1 MGPLDG
7 RGLKI
12 RMDLKRSALILIDF
26 QNDFFHPD
34 GLLSR
39 SGISSLSELDRQALF
54 ANVRSLADGM
64 KKAGR
69 PVIWVKTVLRRDHL
83 DSALA
88 PAVRDSMGLTA
99 EKGFLVEGSWGS
111 KIMEEVQ
118 PASDDLVV
126 VKKGHSIFQFTHLDR
141 LLANLGVDTFIAAG
155 GAGLDGIA
163 DSIRQGGALGYE
175 MLIPA
180 DATGYPPESVH
191 LKNLKNRAVLTTTSN
206 LLAELRPSVVRPD
219 SPLAEAPVKPS
230 KTALLLIDIQNEFVH
245 PDGFHERLGYAHM
258 TSVERELVIRNNQ
271 RLLRAMRGKNY
282 PVIFVIT
289 LYRKD
294 RLDDASSPTAIRN
307 RPMPPGEDYLIPGTW
322 GAQVHEDLEVRDE
335 DFVIQKKGRS
345 CFGFTPLHRILR
357 NLKVDRCIVTGGG
370 IYGCVEDSI
379 REGAG
384 FGYHFTV
391 VSDATYEPNSPVLKI
406 LAERVDCKST
416 DEVLAGL
423 ATDD

>member
-1 MGPLDG
+1 V
-7 RGLKI
+7 
-12 RMDLKRSALILIDF
+12 DLTRSALILIDF
-26 QNDFFHPD
+26 QNDFLHSQ

-39 SGISSLSELDRQALF
+39 SGNSRLSDPARQSLITNTRAL
-54 ANVRSLADGM
+54 VDGM

-69 PVIWVKTVLRRDHL
+69 PVVWIKTVLRRDHA
-83 DSALA
+83 DSALS

-99 EKGFLVEGSWGS
+99 EKGFLVEGSRGS
-111 KIMEEVQ
+111 EVIEEIQ
-118 PASDDLVV
+118 PGPDDFVV

-155 GAGLDGIA
+155 GAGLDCLA

-180 DATGYPPESVH
+180 DATGYPPESPH

-206 LLAELRPSVVRPD
+206 LLAELRPSAA
-219 SPLAEAPVKPS
+219 LPVKPS
-230 KTALLLIDIQNEFVH
+230 KTALLLIDLQNEFVH
-245 PDGFHERLGYAHM
+245 PHGFHERLGYAHM
-258 TSVERELVIRNNQ
+258 SPEERELVIRNNQ
-271 RLLRAMRGKNY
+271 RLLQGMREKGQ

-307 RPMPPGEDYLIPGTW
+307 RPMPPGEDYLIAGTW
-322 GAQVHEDLEVRDE
+322 GARVHEGLEVRDE
-335 DFVIQKKGRS
+335 DFVIPKKGRS
-345 CFGFTPLHRILR
+345 CFGFTPLHRVLR

-384 FGYHFTV
+384 FGYRFTV

-406 LAERVDCKST
+406 LAERADCKST
-416 DEVLAGL
+416 DEVLAEL
-423 ATDD
+423 KNPLSS

>member
-1 MGPLDG
+1 
-7 RGLKI
+7 
-12 RMDLKRSALILIDF
+12 MDLNRSALILIDF
-26 QNDFFHPD
+26 QNDFFHSQ

-39 SGISSLSELDRQALF
+39 AGISPLSEPARQALF

-111 KIMEEVQ
+111 EIMEEVQ

-155 GAGLDGIA
+155 GAGLDCLA

-180 DATGYPPESVH
+180 DATGYPPESPH
-191 LKNLKNRAVLTTTSN
+191 LKNLKNRAPLTTTST
-206 LLAELRPSVVRPD
+206 LLDELRPPG
-219 SPLAEAPVKPS
+219 AEAPKPL
-230 KTALLLIDIQNEFVH
+230 KTALLLIDLQNEFVH

-258 TSVERELVIRNNQ
+258 TPGERELVIRNNQ
-271 RLLRAMRGKNY
+271 RLLQAMRGKNY

-307 RPMPPGEDYLIPGTW
+307 RPMPLGEDYLIPGTW

-345 CFGFTPLHRILR
+345 CFGFTPLHRVLR
-357 NLKVDRCIVTGGG
+357 NLKVGRCIVTGGG

-416 DEVLAGL
+416 DEVLADL
-423 ATDD
+423 ASNVF

>member
-1 MGPLDG
+1 
-7 RGLKI
+7 
-12 RMDLKRSALILIDF
+12 MDLKRSALILIDF
-26 QNDFFHPD
+26 QNDFFHSQ

-39 SGISSLSELDRQALF
+39 AGISGLSEPARRSFLINA
-54 ANVRSLADGM
+54 RSLVEEM

-99 EKGFLVEGSWGS
+99 ERGFLVEGSWGS
-111 KIMEEVQ
+111 EIMEEVQ

-191 LKNLKNRAVLTTTSN
+191 LKNLKNRALLTTTSN
-206 LLAELRPSVVRPD
+206 LLAELRPSG
-219 SPLAEAPVKPS
+219 ETFVKPS
-230 KTALLLIDIQNEFVH
+230 KTALLLIDLQNEFVH

-258 TSVERELVIRNNQ
+258 SAEERDLVIRNNQ
-271 RLLRAMRGKNY
+271 RLLRAMREKGS
-282 PVIFVIT
+282 PIIFVIT

-307 RPMPPGEDYLIPGTW
+307 RPMPPGEDYLLAGTW
-322 GAQVHEDLEVRDE
+322 GAQVHEGLEVRDE
-335 DFVIQKKGRS
+335 DLVIPKKGRS
-345 CFGFTPLHRILR
+345 CFGFTPLHRVLR
-357 NLKVDRCIVTGGG
+357 NLKVDRLIVTGGG

-379 REGAG
+379 REGSG
-384 FGYHFTV
+384 FGYRFTV

-416 DEVLAGL
+416 DEVLADL
-423 ATDD
+423 ALDT